1 MNKLLRA
8 AEFSHLILEKLI
20 EPGQI
25 FIDATAGNGHDTL
38 FLAERV
44 GINGKVYAFDIQ
56 RQAIEKTKKLLEE
69 RHCLEWVSL
78 IQDSHENLRDYI
90 KEPINGIIF
99 NLGYL
104 PGGDKS
110 ITTSAASTIQSIQQS
125 IDILASGGVVAI
137 VVYPGHS
144 GGDREA
150 FEVEAYLTKLPSPPW
165 YVLSWKRV
173 NGTDKAPYLFLAQ
186 KQL

>member
-8 AEFSHLILEKLI
+8 ADFSHLVLENLI
-20 EPGQI
+20 KPGQTV
-25 FIDATAGNGHDTL
+25 IDATAGNGNDTL
-38 FLAERV
+38 FLARKV

-56 RQAIEKTKKLLEE
+56 NQAIEKTREVLEDK
-69 RHCLEWVSL
+69 HCLERVSL
-78 IQDSHENLRDYI
+78 IQDSHENLREYI

-110 ITTSAASTIQSIQQS
+110 ITTAAASTIRCLEQS
-125 IDILASGGVVAI
+125 IDILTSGGVLAI

-150 FEVEAYLTKLPSPPW
+150 AEVEAFLAKLPSPPW

-173 NGTDKAPYLFLAQ
+173 NAADKAPYLLLAQ